1 MGLSGILFNP
11 QGRISPSEFWRGL
24 IVLIGISIVI
34 TVVSAYS
41 PLAVASILGI
51 VSILLVYPIIC
62 VYGKR
67 FHDNGRTAWLVLA
80 VLVVY
85 VIISMI
91 LSTVLTPI
99 LAPEFAA
106 FQAELQ
112 EQIAN
117 GEVGFAEAMELGQA
131 QAGNTLVLTIVV
143 TLIASLLTGFFVAR
157 LESDPDENEHGMPTS
172 GAATDTD
179 TFS

>member
-11 QGRISPSEFWRGL
+11 QGRISPAEFWRGL

-41 PLAVASILGI
+41 PLVLALTLGI
-51 VSILLVYPIIC
+51 VSILLIYPIIC

-67 FHDNGRTAWLVLA
+67 FHDTGQTAWLVLA
-80 VLVVY
+80 VLVLYFGITMALSY
-85 VIISMI
+85 V
-91 LSTVLTPI
+91 LAPI
-99 LAPEFAA
+99 LAPEVEA
-106 FQAELQ
+106 FQTEFDEKVAS
-112 EQIAN
+112 
-117 GEVGFAEAMELGQA
+117 GVGFAEMMELVQA
-131 QAGNTLVLTIVV
+131 QARITLVLNIIV

-172 GAATDTD
+172 GAATDT
-179 TFS
+179 FS

>member
-11 QGRISPSEFWRGL
+11 QGRISPAEFWRGL
-24 IVLIGISIVI
+24 IVLIGISIVLSVI
-34 TVVSAYS
+34 SVYS
-41 PLAVASILGI
+41 PVAVASILSV
-51 VSILLVYPIIC
+51 VSLLLVYPIIC

-85 VIISMI
+85 IIISMI
-91 LSTVLTPI
+91 LTAVLTPI
-99 LAPEFAA
+99 LASEFAA
-106 FQAELQ
+106 FQTELQ
-112 EQIAN
+112 EQIAS
-117 GEVGFAEAMELGQA
+117 GEVGFVEAMELAQA
-131 QAGNTLVLTIVV
+131 QAGSTLVLTIVV

-157 LESDPDENEHGMPTS
+157 LSSDPDENEHGMPT
-172 GAATDTD
+172 GGETAD